1 MTAVRRPCRMEML
14 ANQQYQLKATVEKV
28 AAAGGRPGAAPAMH
42 GNPTYS
48 PNPAYDDGGHSGAS
62 TSRMNH

>member
-1 MTAVRRPCRMEML
+1 ML